1 MASDI
6 VKRIR
11 ALRPSTAIERE
22 AADEIERLR
31 TERESLIQ
39 AAMDHRASASQALD
53 RLADRDRDIQQA
65 RKLFGAWERMVADRD
80 ALIAEALAE
89 STTEAAL
96 YDGGTLG
103 KRMAKIL
110 SRAPQ
115 GAADRVRAE
124 AAAEALESARG
135 IRAEMERDELDMH
148 QIGSID
154 GLPQLSRVML
164 NGASRYAERLRKRAA
179 ELRENPPPQRQ
190 ETRRE
195 AHPQDGRAVL
205 LCGRRG

>member
-31 TERESLIQ
+31 AELAET
-39 AAMDHRASASQALD
+39 DK
-53 RLADRDRDIQQA
+53 RLRHFVAE
-65 RKLFGAWERMVADRD
+65 LADRD

-124 AAAEALESARG
+124 AAAEALGDA
-135 IRAEMERDELDMH
+135 AEMFYARLP
-148 QIGSID
+148 D
-154 GLPQLSRVML
+154 GTGNGRAYNSYTVGEML
-164 NGASRYAERLRKRAA
+164 CARAV
-179 ELRENPPPQRQ
+179 ELREKAGQQPIRSGS
-190 ETRRE
+190 EE
-195 AHPQDGRAVL
+195 DHA
-205 LCGRRG
+205 